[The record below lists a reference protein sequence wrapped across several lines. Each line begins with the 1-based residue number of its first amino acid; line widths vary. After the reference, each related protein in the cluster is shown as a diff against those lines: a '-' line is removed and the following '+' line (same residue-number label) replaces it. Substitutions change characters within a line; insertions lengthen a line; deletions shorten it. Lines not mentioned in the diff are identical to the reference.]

1 LDRTIAVM
9 RVALDVGPIKPKP
22 AGVGLYVDS
31 LASALPEYLTSEELT
46 FIGHR
51 EDAPPPP
58 LGYPTTMRP
67 SRLPYPVWVELMAA
81 RDAKRAA
88 ADIVHYTDGLVPPI
102 RHGRSVVTV
111 LDLSMVR
118 HWRSHRAVRYPRIPL
133 VLAAPWLANRVV
145 VPSTA
150 TANEVIALTRCP
162 AARIDVIPL
171 AGRTDARPA
180 TADQVARTLERLGL
194 VRNRYILALGTI
206 EPRKNHVRLI
216 RAFESLA
223 KRRAIADDIQLA
235 LAGGLGWGH
244 RAVTTAIEDS
254 PTKDRIKLLGYVS
267 EIDLPSLLTGA
278 AVVPYVSLYE
288 GFGLPVL
295 EAMACGAPVVT
306 SSVSSMPEVAG
317 EAAVLVD
324 PYDIEAIADA
334 IHQILSLDS
343 ATRAQMILA
352 GSAQA
357 ESFSWSNVALLTSS
371 TYRVMD
377 R

>member
-1 LDRTIAVM
+1 M

-31 LASALPEYLTSEELT
+31 LASALPEFLTIDELA

-51 EDAPPPP
+51 EDAPAPPP
-58 LGYPTTMRP
+58 GYPTIMRP
-67 SRLPYPVWVELMAA
+67 SRLPYPVWVELLAA
-81 RDAKRAA
+81 RDAKGAG

-118 HWRSHRAVRYPRIPL
+118 HWRSHRAIRYPRIPL
-133 VLAAPWLANRVV
+133 VLVAPWLANRVV

-150 TANEVIALTRCP
+150 TADEVMALTRYP

-171 AGRTDARPA
+171 AGRPDARPA
-180 TADQVARTLERLGL
+180 TADQVARTVEGLGL

-206 EPRKNHVRLI
+206 EPRKNHLRLI

-223 KRRAIADDIQLA
+223 KRHAIADDIQLV

-244 RAVTTAIEDS
+244 GAVTRAIEES
-254 PTKDRIKLLGYVS
+254 AIKDRIKLLGYVS
-267 EIDLPSLLTGA
+267 ETDLPPLLTGA

-317 EAAVLVD
+317 DAAVLVD
-324 PYDIEAIADA
+324 PYDVEAIADA
-334 IHQILSLDS
+334 IQQALSLDP
-343 ATRAQMILA
+343 AARARAIRA
-352 GSAQA
+352 GSARA
-357 ESFSWSNVALLTSS
+357 ESFSWSNVARLTSA
-371 TYRVMD
+371 TYRVLD